1 MSIPNTLTIYIHTSI
16 PGSQFIKYKPS
27 MTIPKIDSKT
37 VYFDPLVKLK
47 QKSIDLTPENNRVA
61 QFFEKNL
68 FKTLISQTENFQ
80 DYHTLK
86 QSTETGIVDDN
97 IDLTLKNIFKTD
109 SIFYIDNKPYTIF
122 SVEWERGNWKIDT
135 KMSEMPANYKGQYGS
150 IAYRNALASQLTQA
164 KSELDMLPPE
174 TQQGQNYKIEN
185 KNVVQNQKVVQKENQ
200 VVPYQTKKVEQSEA
214 VVPYQK
220 EKEESQALV
229 PKEKVEESQV
239 VIPKQESQQK
249 PEPKQI
255 TNGPISPPEE
265 SFIDDVTNNIVAS
278 TNKSINLLRSFFK
291 ESKYFYLIQNIYK
304 SMTSNDQAIIRET
317 QKKYTKQV
325 GIGSFNKKS
334 YDEIVQSLH
343 IIPNNGKGNCFFVAV
358 AAAINDY
365 NETNKNPITYLD
377 YGLEEKPFTQIVV
390 RTIVANGILG
400 NEEILNNILKVA
412 QINADLMNAEF
423 DSIQQPITDEN
434 FNDIVNDI
442 YGKNDNFLIR
452 KPGNVLS
459 DTNIKTPFSAI
470 DTYEERKQY
479 LLDNTWADEKAI
491 PILQQELGLTV
502 IPIEK
507 YQNTYRFPFP
517 SITKHDDPIY
527 NTWNKY
533 MFIYLEAG
541 HYEQMN
547 FDIYLKNEDKKI
559 KQTISIFDKT
569 KPTIPPIDIIFLLY
583 GHFYYPIDE
592 ENKKNVLILREY
604 LKQIEI
610 NFIKITSE
618 TNDSSMKFINDF
630 VYYFPCKKDLL
641 LQEKM
646 NQEFVIT
653 TPKKQNKTKKNVSD
667 KKMTSR
673 VQTRKQKR
681 QLLAEEEQAQAEDAD
696 ADEKEEQAQAEEEK
710 QDLSTENNEE
720 KPQEF
725 PEEKEDLPY
734 DYPLEKPEEKE
745 DVIEE
750 KENSD
755 SIEYHTPIT
764 QEEEK
769 ENSDSIEYHTPITQL
784 EEKEESIKG
793 GATNATHFTSKFD
806 KKSNISYYIII
817 TLDLYPG
824 TEISAAEKINMTCR
838 KNHNKLQE
846 AWAEMLGKRYSAPP
860 DYDLIKQKNQKQE
873 NNKTKK

>member
-1 MSIPNTLTIYIHTSI
+1 
-16 PGSQFIKYKPS
+16 
-27 MTIPKIDSKT
+27 
-37 VYFDPLVKLK
+37 
-47 QKSIDLTPENNRVA
+47 
-61 QFFEKNL
+61 
-68 FKTLISQTENFQ
+68 
-80 DYHTLK
+80 
-86 QSTETGIVDDN
+86 
-97 IDLTLKNIFKTD
+97 
-109 SIFYIDNKPYTIF
+109 
-122 SVEWERGNWKIDT
+122 
-135 KMSEMPANYKGQYGS
+135 
-150 IAYRNALASQLTQA
+150 
-164 KSELDMLPPE
+164 
-174 TQQGQNYKIEN
+174 
-185 KNVVQNQKVVQKENQ
+185 
-200 VVPYQTKKVEQSEA
+200 
-214 VVPYQK
+214 
-220 EKEESQALV
+220 
-229 PKEKVEESQV
+229 
-239 VIPKQESQQK
+239 
-249 PEPKQI
+249 
-255 TNGPISPPEE
+255 
-265 SFIDDVTNNIVAS
+265 
-278 TNKSINLLRSFFK
+278 
-291 ESKYFYLIQNIYK
+291 
-304 SMTSNDQAIIRET
+304 
-317 QKKYTKQV
+317 
-325 GIGSFNKKS
+325 
-334 YDEIVQSLH
+334 
-343 IIPNNGKGNCFFVAV
+343 
-358 AAAINDY
+358 
-365 NETNKNPITYLD
+365 
-377 YGLEEKPFTQIVV
+377 
-390 RTIVANGILG
+390 
-400 NEEILNNILKVA
+400 
-412 QINADLMNAEF
+412 MNAEF

-491 PILQQELGLTV
+491 PILQEELGLTV

-559 KQTISIFDKT
+559 KQTISIFDKN

-610 NFIKITSE
+610 NFVKITSE
-618 TNDSSMKFINDF
+618 IDESSMKFINDF

-681 QLLAEEEQAQAEDAD
+681 QLLAEDEKEEQAEDAD

-720 KPQEF
+720 KQ
-725 PEEKEDLPY
+725 DLPY

-745 DVIEE
+745 DLIEE

-755 SIEYHTPIT
+755 SIEYHTPT
-764 QEEEK
+764 
-769 ENSDSIEYHTPITQL
+769 TQL

-860 DYDLIKQKNQKQE
+860 DYDLIKEKNKNQE
-873 NNKTKK
+873 NNKIIK